1 VAAALWLVAAASPSA
16 QGQTFKVLYSFAG
29 SPTDGSIPSAGL
41 LMGDSGDLYGT
52 TMWGGKYSAC
62 PPGGVGCGTV
72 FKLDTNGVETV
83 LHNFAGPDGANPVAN
98 LIMDANGDLYG
109 TTGAGGILQYCKT
122 LNYAGCGVVFK
133 LSGTKETVLHR
144 FTAGADG
151 AQPVA
156 GVIMDASG
164 ALYGTAYEDGPIG
177 PGVVFKLVGKKLTVL
192 HAFSGGEDGGFPTGG
207 LLLGAGGVLYGTA
220 SSGGD
225 SNCDGYTCGVAFKL
239 AGKKETVLHAFQ
251 GSPDGEEP
259 SAALTADAAGNLY
272 STTYYG
278 GGDYNCGTVFELTAG
293 DKERVLYRFDD
304 APDGSAPFAG
314 DGCAPFAGVVFDR
327 QGNLY
332 GATVE
337 GGLSSNAGVV
347 YKITPDGKE
356 KILHRFC
363 SWKDCSDGVGP
374 NGLIIDAQGNLY
386 GTTSQGGT
394 SGNGVVFM
402 LTP

>member
-1 VAAALWLVAAASPSA
+1 MD
-16 QGQTFKVLYSFAG
+16 T
-29 SPTDGSIPSAGL
+29 
-41 LMGDSGDLYGT
+41 SGNLYGT
-52 TMWGGKYSAC
+52 TLWGGKYSTC

-72 FKLDTNGVETV
+72 FELDTNGVETV
-83 LHNFAGPDGANPVAN
+83 LHNFTGPDGANPVAN

-109 TTGAGGILQYCKT
+109 TAGAGGILQYCKT

-177 PGVVFKLVGKKLTVL
+177 AGVVFKLVGKKLTVL
-192 HAFSGGEDGGFPTGG
+192 HAFTGGRDGGFPTGG
-207 LLLGAGGVLYGTA
+207 LLMGANGVLYGTA

-225 SNCDGYTCGVAFKL
+225 GNCEYPYGCGVAFKL
-239 AGKKETVLHAFQ
+239 AGKKETVLHAFR

-278 GGDYNCGTVFELTAG
+278 GRDDNCGTVFELTAG
-293 DKERVLYRFDD
+293 DKEQVLHRF
-304 APDGSAPFAG
+304 GREH
-314 DGCAPFAGVVFDR
+314 DGCRAFAGVVLDP

-332 GATVE
+332 GTTLDGNDA
-337 GGLSSNAGVV
+337 GAGVV
-347 YKITPDGKE
+347 YEITADGQE

-363 SWKDCSDGVGP
+363 SWKDCTDGAYP
-374 NGLIIDAQGNLY
+374 NGLIIDAEGNLY
-386 GTTSQGGT
+386 GTTSNGGINN
-394 SGNGVVFM
+394 NGVVFEI
-402 LTP
+402 TP